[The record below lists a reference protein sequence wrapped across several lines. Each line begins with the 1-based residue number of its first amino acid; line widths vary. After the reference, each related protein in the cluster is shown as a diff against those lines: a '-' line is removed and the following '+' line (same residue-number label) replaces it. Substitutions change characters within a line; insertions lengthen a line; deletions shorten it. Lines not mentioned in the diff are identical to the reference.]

1 MRERLEAMQVTITIA
16 KELPVVACDEIQ
28 VLALFQ
34 NLLVNAIKYN
44 NNEEVHIEVGWE
56 REYDPALKKERK
68 IFWVKD
74 NGIGIEERHFEAVF
88 NIFRRLHARQSY
100 GGGTG
105 IGLTIVKKIVERHGG
120 RIWIDSQPGV
130 GTTFYFT
137 LEE

>member
-1 MRERLEAMQVTITIA
+1 ME
-16 KELPVVACDEIQ
+16 CDEIQ

-44 NNEEVHIEVGWE
+44 NSEEVHIEIGWE
-56 REYDPALKKERK
+56 PEFDPSLKKERK
-68 IFWVKD
+68 VFWVKD
-74 NGIGIEERHFEAVF
+74 NGIGIEERHFEVVF

-120 RIWIDSQPGV
+120 RIWLDSQPGI

-137 LEE
+137 LED